1 MCGIVGIVSPD
12 GFNKQELSDAV
23 RLLHHRGPD
32 DSGEFVNAMNTV
44 GLGHTRLS
52 FLDLGSSGHQPM
64 TDADGHLHVVF
75 NGEIYNF
82 PALRIELENS
92 GLIFRT
98 NSDTEILLHGYKAW
112 GNRLP
117 QKLKG
122 MFAFALY
129 DEQTGKVLLVRD
141 RFGVKPLY
149 YGIFGNSLVF
159 ASELKAIFPFSV
171 AEKKINRSAVSLFLA
186 NRYIP
191 TPQTIWEHIFKLP
204 PAHFLEWEVST
215 SEYTIHR
222 YWKLNP
228 LPRKFSDSDGL
239 QDEIEER
246 LYQSVSSHLISDVP
260 VGAFLSGGMD
270 STTIVSFMKKELEK
284 PRVFSIGFTG
294 WENSED
300 RFARMAADVLG
311 ADLKVELLEKIDLGD
326 VEKLMYFY
334 DEPLADISI
343 LPTFKVSE
351 SASRYVKAV
360 LSGEGADE
368 CFGGYGWQQ
377 PDNFYFPD
385 KWSKLRA
392 DIFGKRFSDIKTHY
406 IQSMSMGL
414 FDTGELRNAFTEEW
428 QNTIPADSFA
438 HFDKYQE
445 KGISVLKQIQHLDI
459 HTFMSELVLNKVDRA
474 SMANSLEVRV
484 PFLDHELVEF
494 LFSLPEKE
502 YFKADKQKWR
512 LRNYLE
518 DKVPV
523 DIYDR
528 PKQGFVGPDQFYKDY
543 DLYHQLLIHGRLVTE
558 GVINQSYISG
568 LYQNKDHWRLW
579 KLFVL
584 ENWWKRWM

>member
-1 MCGIVGIVSPD
+1 MCGIVGIVSYK
-12 GFNKQELSDAV
+12 GFEKQELSEAV

-32 DSGEFVNAMNTV
+32 DSGKFINASNTV

-52 FLDLGSSGHQPM
+52 FLDLGKSGHQPM
-64 TDADGHLHVVF
+64 TDAGGHLHVVF

-82 PALRIELENS
+82 PALRKELEDS
-92 GLIFRT
+92 GFIFRT

-129 DEQTGKVLLVRD
+129 DEQSGKVLLVRD
-141 RFGVKPLY
+141 RFGIKPLY
-149 YGIFGNSLVF
+149 YGIFGNRLVF
-159 ASELKAIFPFSV
+159 ASELKAILPFSV
-171 AEKKINRSAVSLFLA
+171 TEKRINRLAVSLFLA

-191 TPQTIWEHIFKLP
+191 APQTIWEHVFKLP
-204 PAHFLEWEVST
+204 PAHFLEWEVSS

-228 LPRKFSDSDGL
+228 NTRKFSDSVDL
-239 QDEIEER
+239 QSEIEER
-246 LYQSVSSHLISDVP
+246 LQQSVSSHLISDVP

-270 STTIVSFMKKELEK
+270 STTLVSLMKKEVNT
-284 PRVFSIGFTG
+284 PRAFSIGFTN
-294 WENSED
+294 WENSEH
-300 RFARMAADVLG
+300 RFARMAADALG
-311 ADLKVELLEKIDLGD
+311 VDLQVELLEKIDWGD

-343 LPTFKVSE
+343 LPTFKVSAL
-351 SASRYVKAV
+351 ASGHVKAV

-377 PDNFYFPD
+377 PSKFYFPD
-385 KWSKLRA
+385 QWSRLRA

-406 IQSMSMGL
+406 IQAMSMGL
-414 FDTGELRNAFTEEW
+414 FDVRELRNAFTEEW
-428 QNTIPADSFA
+428 QNAIPPDPFA
-438 HFDKYQE
+438 HFDQYRE
-445 KGISVLKQIQHLDI
+445 DDISTLKQIQYLDI

-474 SMANSLEVRV
+474 SMANSLETRV

-494 LFSLPEKE
+494 LFSLPEKN
-502 YFKADKQKWR
+502 YFRADKQKWR

-518 DKVPV
+518 GKVPSA
-523 DIYDR
+523 IYDR
-528 PKQGFVGPDQFYKDY
+528 PKQGFVGPDQFYMKY
-543 DLYHQLLIHGRLVTE
+543 DLYHQHLVNGRLVTD

-584 ENWWKRWM
+584 ENWWKKWM